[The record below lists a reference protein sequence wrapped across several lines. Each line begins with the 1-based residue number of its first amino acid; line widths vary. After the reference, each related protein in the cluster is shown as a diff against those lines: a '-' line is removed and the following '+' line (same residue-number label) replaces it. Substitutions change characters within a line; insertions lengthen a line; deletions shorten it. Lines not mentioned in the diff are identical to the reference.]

1 MFVHLM
7 LLCFRWFQIREN
19 SEFLVSKLVAG
30 SGEQVMYFKKNLP
43 IYLCRPGMQAG
54 LTLGF
59 LAQSTGVLSLNNAK
73 SLSKV
78 VRLPKNGCLI
88 ISRISLRNTVVSLL
102 SVQSWS
108 PRTTWMNLW
117 VFLCRQWAAV
127 RTYLALIRVP
137 PHQGLKVRIISKL
150 YNPSQGPLKKW
161 TEHSTLWYCMF

>member
-1 MFVHLM
+1 MFSSIKN
-7 LLCFRWFQIREN
+7 W
-19 SEFLVSKLVAG
+19 LVSNSWKFRILSFEISCWIRWASYVL
-30 SGEQVMYFKKNLP
+30 QKNLP
-43 IYLCRPGMQAG
+43 TYLCRPGMQAG

-150 YNPSQGPLKKW
+150 YISSQGPLKKW
-161 TEHSTLWYCMF
+161 TEHSMILHVED

>member
-1 MFVHLM
+1 MTVFA
-7 LLCFRWFQIREN
+7 ETKG
-19 SEFLVSKLVAG
+19 VSKLRLHCT
-30 SGEQVMYFKKNLP
+30 SKKNLP

-54 LTLGF
+54 LTLGY

-150 YNPSQGPLKKW
+150 YIPSQGPLKEW
-161 TEHSTLWYCMF
+161 TEYSMILHQCKIRPHCRPLSG

>member
-1 MFVHLM
+1 MATCDLVTISQKNIFQFTYYIKTFDLGTLLTYAICHLVTV
-7 LLCFRWFQIREN
+7 FAETKGVT
-19 SEFLVSKLVAG
+19 VSRDCTVLQKN
-30 SGEQVMYFKKNLP
+30 NLP

-108 PRTTWMNLW
+108 PRTT
-117 VFLCRQWAAV
+117 
-127 RTYLALIRVP
+127 
-137 PHQGLKVRIISKL
+137 
-150 YNPSQGPLKKW
+150 
-161 TEHSTLWYCMF
+161 

>member
-1 MFVHLM
+1 MDGP
-7 LLCFRWFQIREN
+7 LCTW
-19 SEFLVSKLVAG
+19 
-30 SGEQVMYFKKNLP
+30 KKNLP
-43 IYLCRPGMQAG
+43 TYLCRPGMQAG

-137 PHQGLKVRIISKL
+137 PHQGLKLRIISKI
-150 YNPSQGPLKKW
+150 NIPSQVSNSKKMDGTLHDIAGWRLERTRGPLDGFLD
-161 TEHSTLWYCMF
+161 HILLWS